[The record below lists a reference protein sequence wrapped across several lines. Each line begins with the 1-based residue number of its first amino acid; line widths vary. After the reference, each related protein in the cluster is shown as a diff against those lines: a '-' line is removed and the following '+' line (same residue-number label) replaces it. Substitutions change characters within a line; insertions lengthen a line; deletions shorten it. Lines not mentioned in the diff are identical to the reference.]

1 MDGATV
7 FGMNGNSLMVGGES
21 GREAILP
28 LDGFYNYLDNKL
40 DTIVASERID
50 YDRMTDSFISALK
63 TMSITMSAKEVGR
76 LTSKYTEEDI
86 NIRSK
91 KAKRFGGDLD
101 V

>member
-1 MDGATV
+1 MDGATI
-7 FGMNGNSLMVGGES
+7 FGANGNTLLGGGEA
-21 GREAILP
+21 GPEAILP
-28 LDGFYNYLDNKL
+28 LDSFYDYMENKL
-40 DTIVASERID
+40 DSIIAGGKID
-50 YDRMTDSFISALK
+50 YDRMTESFMSAMK

-86 NIRSK
+86 SVRSR